1 MTIENIFSSEGPG
14 LEEILTSYSD
24 AGFMYTEILEFRKVY
39 HRHQISLSTS
49 KRRFKAL
56 GLHKRPLVPWRAATE
71 KVHNAAKKNRC
82 WRCKFRI

>member
-56 GLHKRPLVPWRAATE
+56 GFIQTSISSME
-71 KVHNAAKKNRC
+71 SSY
-82 WRCKFRI
+82 